1 MSIFHFHFFR
11 LIRNIVRRILFY
23 SFVSLFEDDADVAQ
37 KILQYPRYYLPLCD
51 EAAIK
56 AQEEIA
62 KPKQIVKKKVMPR
75 SHFVIK
81 IYSIFIVF
89 YSIFVIGFLK
99 YT

>member
-1 MSIFHFHFFR
+1 MSILHFHFLSR
-11 LIRNIVRRILFY
+11 IIRNIVRRIFFY

-62 KPKQIVKKKVMPR
+62 KPKQIVKKKVMPSR
-75 SHFVIK
+75 FVIK
-81 IYSIFIVF
+81 IYNIFI
-89 YSIFVIGFLK
+89 IAFLK
-99 YT
+99 YI

>member
-1 MSIFHFHFFR
+1 MSIFHFHFFC

-23 SFVSLFEDDADVAQ
+23 SFVSLFEDDADIAQ
-37 KILQYPRYYLPLCD
+37 KILQYPRYYLPLCE

-75 SHFVIK
+75 SRFVIK
-81 IYSIFIVF
+81 IYSIFILF
-89 YSIFVIGFLK
+89 CSIFVIGFLK